1 LRLEVGFSEASLSD
15 KRISGEGEDMAMT
28 SNELSRRA
36 VRFYHRYGEELE
48 SIRQLLHIQLD
59 KLALACTLENRL
71 PRKAI
76 RVVSRTKELKNFLL
90 KLEKKGWPEFY
101 LPPEVIHDLVGARI
115 ICWFQDDCYAML
127 NLLNESKRLTIL
139 PDSIE
144 DYNKN
149 PKPSGYRAIHVLG
162 DVTYDQVVHKG
173 GKHQIIAGKM
183 TCEIQIRT
191 IFQNA
196 WGELTH
202 QMHYKI
208 AEQER
213 IKYNELVSSLADRL
227 NEEDRAAVAIRKVMQ
242 KEKDKARRTGFRDR

>member
-1 LRLEVGFSEASLSD
+1 
-15 KRISGEGEDMAMT
+15 MT
-28 SNELSRRA
+28 PEQLSRRA
-36 VRFYHRYGEELE
+36 VRFYDRYGEELE

-59 KLALACTLENRL
+59 KLALACTLENSL

-90 KLEKKGWPEFY
+90 KLEKIGWPEFY
-101 LPPEVIHDLVGARI
+101 LPTEVIHDLIGARI
-115 ICWFQDDCYAML
+115 ICWFQDDCYGML
-127 NLLNESKRLTIL
+127 NLLMDSKRLTIL
-139 PDSIE
+139 ADSIE

-173 GKHQIIAGKM
+173 GKHQIITGKM

-191 IFQNA
+191 IFQNM

-208 AEQER
+208 ADHKR
-213 IKYNELVSSLADRL
+213 LKYDELVSSLANRL
-227 NEEDRAAVAIRKVMQ
+227 KTEDQAAAAIRKIMQ
-242 KEKDKARRTGFRDR
+242 NEKSEPRRTGFRSN

>member
-1 LRLEVGFSEASLSD
+1 
-15 KRISGEGEDMAMT
+15 MAMT
-28 SNELSRRA
+28 PNRLSQRA

-48 SIRQLLHIQLD
+48 SIRQLLHIQLNQ
-59 KLALACTLENRL
+59 LALACTLENGL
-71 PRKAI
+71 PRQAI

-101 LPPEVIHDLVGARI
+101 LPTEVIHDLIGARI
-115 ICWFQDDCYAML
+115 ICWFHDDCYGML
-127 NLLNESKRLTIL
+127 HLLRDSKRLEVL

-144 DYNKN
+144 DYNKS
-149 PKPSGYRAIHVLG
+149 PKPSGYRAIHLLS

-173 GKHQIIAGKM
+173 KRHRIVVGKM

-191 IFQNA
+191 LFQDA

-208 AEQER
+208 PEQTR
-213 IKYNELVSSLADRL
+213 VQYNDLVSSLADRL
-227 NEEDRAAVAIRKVMQ
+227 SIEDKAAMAIRKIMRTEKQ
-242 KEKDKARRTGFRDR
+242 KPQRIGFRGR

>member
-1 LRLEVGFSEASLSD
+1 MTMTPKQLSQ
-15 KRISGEGEDMAMT
+15 
-28 SNELSRRA
+28 RA

-59 KLALACTLENRL
+59 KLALAYTLENRL

-101 LPPEVIHDLVGARI
+101 LPSEIVADLIGARI
-115 ICWFQDDCYAML
+115 ICWFHDDCYGML
-127 NLLNESKRLTIL
+127 SLLRHSKRLKIL
-139 PDSIE
+139 ADSIE
-144 DYNKN
+144 DYNKT

-173 GKHQIIAGKM
+173 NKHQIVAGKM

-191 IFQNA
+191 LFQDA

-208 AEQER
+208 AEQEKS
-213 IKYNELVSSLADRL
+213 KYNELVSSLADRL
-227 NEEDRAAVAIRKVMQ
+227 FTEDKAAVAIRKLIQ
-242 KEKDKARRTGFRDR
+242 KEKEKKQRIGFKGR

>member
-1 LRLEVGFSEASLSD
+1 
-15 KRISGEGEDMAMT
+15 MAMT
-28 SNELSRRA
+28 PEELSQRA

-90 KLEKKGWPEFY
+90 KLEKEGWPEFC
-101 LPPEVIHDLVGARI
+101 LPNDIIHDLIGARI
-115 ICWFQDDCYAML
+115 ICWFQDDCYDML
-127 NLLNESKRLTIL
+127 KLLQDSKRLTIL
-139 PDSIE
+139 ADSIE
-144 DYNKN
+144 DYNEN
-149 PKPSGYRAIHVLG
+149 PKSSGYRAIHVLS

-173 GKHQIIAGKM
+173 NKHQIVAGKM

-191 IFQNA
+191 LFQDA

-213 IKYNELVSSLADRL
+213 SKYNELVSSLADHL
-227 NEEDRAAVAIRKVMQ
+227 LTEDKAAVAIRKLIQ
-242 KEKDKARRTGFRDR
+242 KEKDKTQGIGFKGS

>member
-1 LRLEVGFSEASLSD
+1 
-15 KRISGEGEDMAMT
+15 MAMT
-28 SNELSRRA
+28 PEELSQRA

-48 SIRQLLHIQLD
+48 SIRKLLHIQLD

-90 KLEKKGWPEFY
+90 KLEKEGWPEFC
-101 LPPEVIHDLVGARI
+101 LPNDIIHDLIGARI
-115 ICWFQDDCYAML
+115 VCWFQEDCYNML
-127 NLLNESKRLTIL
+127 NLLQGSKRLTIL
-139 PDSIE
+139 ANSIE
-144 DYNKN
+144 DYNQN
-149 PKPSGYRAIHVLG
+149 PKSSGYRAIHVLS

-173 GKHQIIAGKM
+173 NKHQIVAGKM

-191 IFQNA
+191 MFQDA

-208 AEQER
+208 AEKER
-213 IKYNELVSSLADRL
+213 SKYNELVCSLADHL
-227 NEEDRAAVAIRKVMQ
+227 STEDKATVAIRKLIQ
-242 KEKDKARRTGFRDR
+242 KQKDKTRRIDFKGR

>member
-1 LRLEVGFSEASLSD
+1 
-15 KRISGEGEDMAMT
+15 MT
-28 SNELSRRA
+28 SKELSQRV

-48 SIRQLLHIQLD
+48 SIRLLLHIQLD

-76 RVVSRTKELKNFLL
+76 RVVSRTKELKNLL
-90 KLEKKGWPEFY
+90 RKLEKKGWPEFY
-101 LPPEVIHDLVGARI
+101 LPTEVIDDLIGARI
-115 ICWFQDDCYAML
+115 ICWFQNDCYGML
-127 NLLNESKRLTIL
+127 NLLQNSKRLSIL
-139 PDSIE
+139 TNSIE
-144 DYNKN
+144 DYNKT

-162 DVTYDQVVHKG
+162 DVTYDQVVHKAN
-173 GKHQIIAGKM
+173 KHQIVAGKM

-191 IFQNA
+191 MFQDA

-213 IKYNELVSSLADRL
+213 SKYNGLVSSLADRL
-227 NEEDRAAVAIRKVMQ
+227 FAEDKSAVAIRKLIQ
-242 KEKDKARRTGFRDR
+242 KEKNKMQQIGFKDR

>member
-1 LRLEVGFSEASLSD
+1 
-15 KRISGEGEDMAMT
+15 MAMT
-28 SNELSRRA
+28 PKELSQRA

-101 LPPEVIHDLVGARI
+101 LPSEIIDDLIGARS
-115 ICWFQDDCYAML
+115 ICWFQDDCYDML
-127 NLLNESKRLTIL
+127 NLLQDSKRLKL
-139 PDSIE
+139 LSDSIE
-144 DYNKN
+144 DYNKT
-149 PKPSGYRAIHVLG
+149 PKASGYRAIHVLG

-173 GKHQIIAGKM
+173 NKHQIVTGEM
-183 TCEIQIRT
+183 TCEIQIRS
-191 IFQNA
+191 IFQDA

-208 AEQER
+208 AEQKR
-213 IKYNELVSSLADRL
+213 AKYNQLVSSLADRL
-227 NEEDRAAVAIRKVMQ
+227 FAEDKAAVAIRELLQKKEEKMQ
-242 KEKDKARRTGFRDR
+242 RSGFKDR

>member
-1 LRLEVGFSEASLSD
+1 
-15 KRISGEGEDMAMT
+15 MAMT
-28 SNELSRRA
+28 PKELSQRA
-36 VRFYHRYGEELE
+36 ARFYRRYGEELE
-48 SIRQLLHIQLD
+48 SIRQLLHIQVD
-59 KLALACTLENRL
+59 KLALACALENRL

-101 LPPEVIHDLVGARI
+101 RPTEIVDDLIGARI
-115 ICWFQDDCYAML
+115 ICWFYDDCYGML
-127 NLLNESKRLTIL
+127 NLLRDSKRLKIL
-139 PDSIE
+139 TDSIE
-144 DYNKN
+144 DYNKT

-173 GKHQIIAGKM
+173 DKHKIVAGKM

-191 IFQNA
+191 LFQDA

-208 AEQER
+208 VEQER
-213 IKYNELVSSLADRL
+213 SKYNELVSLLADRL
-227 NEEDRAAVAIRKVMQ
+227 FTEDKAAVAIRKIIQMENKKKQ
-242 KEKDKARRTGFRDR
+242 RIGFKGK

>member
-1 LRLEVGFSEASLSD
+1 
-15 KRISGEGEDMAMT
+15 MAMT
-28 SNELSRRA
+28 SKTLSQRA

-48 SIRQLLHIQLD
+48 SIRQLLHIQLE

-76 RVVSRTKELKNFLL
+76 KVVSRTKELKNFLL

-101 LPPEVIHDLVGARI
+101 LPSEVVHDLIGARV

-127 NLLNESKRLTIL
+127 KLLQESKRLTVL
-139 PDSIE
+139 ADSIE

-149 PKPSGYRAIHVLG
+149 PKASGYRAIHVLS
-162 DVTYDQVVHKG
+162 DVTYDQIVHKRNE
-173 GKHQIIAGKM
+173 HQIVIGKM
-183 TCEIQIRT
+183 TCEIQIRS
-191 IFQNA
+191 IFQDA

-208 AEQER
+208 TEQER
-213 IKYNELVSSLADRL
+213 SKYNELVSSLADRL
-227 NEEDRAAVAIRKVMQ
+227 FTEDKAAVAIRNIFQ
-242 KEKDKARRTGFRDR
+242 REKERVQRSGFKDR